1 MGQKYRISAPWMRVR
16 IAVVAAL
23 ATAALAALSVGSAS
37 AASTA
42 PAARAACGGRALLT
56 CDEKNQSFPD
66 AVNWSHAFVLDG
78 ELFETPLASHIH
90 TAALKQFWLFETA
103 TAAAR
108 AEYEFGLA
116 SEIADSN
123 FETVVQPPVLPAPV
137 VHRGRVVDRRLA
149 GQLTALMQA
158 EQAEVLNLYALGV
171 SMNRATEARYER
183 GRDDWLRW
191 QEAVAAGYARR
202 TSAAIVRVIRAER
215 QVSRSLIKRK
225 LLFGVGSAD
234 LNVARRTVRR
244 HGLDH
249 SLVALLHS
257 FGFDSSLV
265 SHSADFFRG
274 TNFGTLSFSL
284 SQFFAQPS
292 VFAAE
297 NEFRGALNHFAA
309 RIPAAQRPPS

>member
-1 MGQKYRISAPWMRVR
+1 MGRKYRISAQRMRAR
-16 IAVVAAL
+16 MAIVAA
-23 ATAALAALSVGSAS
+23 AMVGALAGLSAGTAG
-37 AASTA
+37 AAAT
-42 PAARAACGGRALLT
+42 PARTSCGGRALLT

-116 SEIADSN
+116 SEIADPN
-123 FETVVQPPVLPAPV
+123 FETVVQPLVLRPPV

-149 GQLTALMQA
+149 AQLTALMQA
-158 EQAEVLNLYALGV
+158 EQAEVLNLYALDV

-183 GRDDWLRW
+183 GREDWLKW

-202 TSAAIVRVIRAER
+202 AAGAIVRVIRAER
-215 QVSRSLIKRK
+215 QVSRSLTKRK

-234 LNVARRTVRR
+234 LNVARRTVSRQ
-244 HGLDH
+244 GLTP
-249 SLVALLHS
+249 SLVTVLHS
-257 FGFDSSLV
+257 FGFDGSLV
-265 SHSADFFRG
+265 SHSADFFRA

-284 SQFFAQPS
+284 SQFFAQSS